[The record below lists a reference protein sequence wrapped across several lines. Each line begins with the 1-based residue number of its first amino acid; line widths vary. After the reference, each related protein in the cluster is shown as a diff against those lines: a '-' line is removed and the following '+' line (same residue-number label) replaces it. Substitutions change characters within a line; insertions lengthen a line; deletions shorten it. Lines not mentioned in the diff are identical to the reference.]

1 MAGRAMTLGKE
12 DLGTDELPAS
22 GVGVAVVDINWF
34 TTDNLF
40 RELADPDVTILA
52 LRCMDYLN
60 GHRKGIYPWSRSCRP
75 HPWGNRSLA
84 RDLVLP
90 SGWMKRFPRLGMR
103 PIARAVRGFWNTEAR
118 DARRGLVMTYPH
130 YLYLHD
136 RLSPDVSLYYNIDD
150 YTLYWP
156 AWAEAIRALERDAV
170 RRADAT
176 VCVAQVRAEELR
188 SEVPEAAAKIF
199 HVPHGAPREFLA
211 DRPLV
216 GPEEAPRDIDHL
228 PRPLLG
234 YVGSMEGRTDWALM
248 ERLSEA
254 LPAASIVLVGR
265 PTAATT
271 QPWYDAFAKVL
282 TRPNVHA
289 IGWRPQSDLPAYY
302 RAFDVILIPYLR
314 EHPFN
319 RACSPT
325 KIMDG
330 MGSGRPIVATAI
342 PECRLYS
349 HLFDVVEDTD
359 AFIVAVRAIVAN
371 GSDDGRACL
380 RHRHALDH
388 SCGRVAGAVL
398 RLMQSGVARVAVPG
412 RPSPIGAL

>member
-1 MAGRAMTLGKE
+1 MTLRE
-12 DLGTDELPAS
+12 QDLGMARRRSS
-22 GVGVAVVDINWF
+22 GVALAVADINWF
-34 TTDNLF
+34 TTENLF
-40 RELADPDVTILA
+40 REIDDPNVTILA

-60 GHRKGIYPWSRSCRP
+60 GHRKGIYPWSRSCRL

-103 PIARAVRGFWNTEAR
+103 PIARAVRRFW
-118 DARRGLVMTYPH
+118 DAAGPDPRRGLVMTYPH
-130 YLYLHD
+130 YLHLHD
-136 RLSPDVSLYYNIDD
+136 RLCPDVSIYYNIDD

-156 AWAEAIRALERDAV
+156 ARAEEVRALERQAV

-176 VCVAQVRAEELR
+176 VCVARTRAEELR
-188 SEVPEAAAKIF
+188 SAVPEAASKIF
-199 HVPHGAPREFLA
+199 HIPHGTPREFLA
-211 DRPLV
+211 DRPLAR
-216 GPEEAPRDIDHL
+216 PAEAPRDIARL

-234 YVGSMEGRTDWALM
+234 YVGSMEGRTDWHLM
-248 ERLSEA
+248 ESLSDA
-254 LPAASIVLVGR
+254 LPGASMILVGR
-265 PTAATT
+265 LSTDTMQSSYPACAR
-271 QPWYDAFAKVL
+271 VL
-282 TRPNVHA
+282 DRPNVHA
-289 IGWRPQSDLPAYY
+289 IGWRPQAALPAYY
-302 RAFDVILIPYLR
+302 QAFDVILIPYLR

-349 HLFDVVEDTD
+349 ELFDVAEDPE
-359 AFIVAVRAIVAN
+359 AFIAAVRAIIEN

-380 RHRHALDH
+380 RHRHATDH
-388 SCGRVAGAVL
+388 SCERVAEAVL
-398 RLMQSGVARVAVPG
+398 RLMQPAAARTAGPG
-412 RPSPIGAL
+412 MPSPIRAP